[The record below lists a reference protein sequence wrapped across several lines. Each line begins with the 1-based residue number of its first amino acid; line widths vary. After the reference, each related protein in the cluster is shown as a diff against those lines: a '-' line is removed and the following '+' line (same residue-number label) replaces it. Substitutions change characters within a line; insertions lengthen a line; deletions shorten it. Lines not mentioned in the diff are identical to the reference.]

1 MPSKFPKGSEWRRW
15 DLHIHTPASVF
26 HNQFEGWEPYIT
38 ALESAD
44 APICAI
50 GITDYASI
58 DGYKNIYKEKNDNN
72 RLQNFHLILPNI
84 EFRISPFT
92 QTGSAINIHIL
103 VDVSDSSHIENI
115 EDALSRF
122 TFKFNEQ
129 KYPCNRAGL
138 INLGKACK
146 QDTTVTDEG
155 VAHREGINQFKP
167 SFDIFQEWFNGE
179 AWLKK
184 NSLIAVS
191 NSSNDGA
198 SGLNHDDGYKAV
210 RLEIYRFSHIIL
222 SSNPNDRTYFLG
234 QGVDTEEELERKI
247 NGKKPCVHGSDAHK
261 EDKLFK
267 PDLDRYCWIKADP
280 TFEGLRQ
287 ILYEPEARIHIG
299 KTIPDTRDE
308 NRIIKSLH
316 FKNYNGW
323 FADIKFPINPAL
335 VSVIGGKGSGKTA
348 LLDLTA
354 FATGSWKENKASFLY
369 KAHKELI
376 GTEITV
382 EWLGGSPDNKKIEK
396 PLLPGKEN
404 KVRYL
409 SQQFVEQLCSE
420 DRVGIELIN
429 EIENVI
435 FEYLD
440 DTDKLG
446 EASFADLRAT
456 KTERIGEQRIRLRSA
471 ITKLNEEILHLNQ
484 EQRSLPSKE
493 KRIDELKNEKEGLKK
508 QIPSFDNKEE
518 QKIEEELIKLRD
530 LRKKIVEKISE
541 SKQLIELIVKVR
553 DRVESFKEDINEF
566 YEQLKSDLA
575 YIGIEG
581 DTVGNFE
588 PLFKGDVITPLKQRN
603 DQLEREIKEISGFD
617 TDAYPEK
624 TTHKSIDKR
633 IAELETKSTVD
644 QAKKQKNIEIQKRIQ
659 TIDTEIDK
667 LNKTIEDIKSSKS
680 EQLKN
685 KSVDRWEKYLSYF
698 DNLKEEQKILEGL
711 YSSLSH
717 TLGAGNKEERSLEF
731 YIKWEAR
738 TTDWAKKGESLLDH
752 RTKGPYR
759 ASGDLAAK
767 AKEII
772 DQYWITGDK
781 ENIKKALL
789 ELRETFDDKNGEY
802 TLQTQ
807 LLSEVSEAQFDDWLY
822 NTDHISLN
830 YGIKYDGLELENLSP
845 GVKGI
850 VLLILYL
857 EMDKNDRRPL
867 LIDQPEEN
875 LDNQSVYKVLTGYF
889 QKAKTRRQIIL
900 ITHNPNLVVNT
911 DSEQVIVAS
920 FEKTPPSG
928 ETKIT
933 YSLGAIEDTRKDT
946 AGKDLG
952 TREKVCEILE
962 GGEAAFHMREKKYA
976 FGRG

>member
-1 MPSKFPKGSEWRRW
+1 MPSKYPKGSKWRRW
-15 DLHIHTPASVF
+15 DLHIHTPVSVLY
-26 HNQFEGWEPYIT
+26 NQFKGWDTYIN

-44 APICAI
+44 ANICAI

-58 DGYKNIYKEKNDNN
+58 EGFKKLYIEKNENN
-72 RLQNFHLILPNI
+72 RLQNLHLIIPNI

-92 QTGSAINIHIL
+92 KAGAAINIHIL
-103 VDVSDSSHIENI
+103 VDVSDSNHIDNI

-122 TFKFNEQ
+122 TFTFNEQ
-129 KYPCNRAGL
+129 KYPCNQIGL
-138 INLGKACK
+138 TNLGKVYK
-146 QDTTVTDEG
+146 QDSAITDE
-155 VAHREGINQFKP
+155 VAYREGILQFKP
-167 SFDIFQEWFNGE
+167 SFDSFKDWFKNE

-184 NSLIAVS
+184 HSIIAVS

-198 SGLNHDDGYKAV
+198 SGLSHDDGYKAV
-210 RLEIYRFSHIIL
+210 RLEIYRFSHMVL
-222 SSNPNDRTYFLG
+222 SSNPNDRIYFLG
-234 QGVDTEEELERKI
+234 QGVDTEDELERTI

-287 ILYEPEARIHIG
+287 ILYEPEARVHIG

-316 FKNYNGW
+316 FKNSNGW
-323 FADIKFPINPAL
+323 FADIKFPINSAL

-396 PLLPGKEN
+396 SLLPGKEN

-420 DRVGIELIN
+420 DRVGLELVN

-440 DTDKLG
+440 DTEKLG
-446 EASFADLRAT
+446 KTSFADLRTT
-456 KTERIGEQRIRLRSA
+456 KTERIGEQKIRLRAA
-471 ITKLNEEILHLNQ
+471 ITKLNEEIQHLNQ
-484 EQRSLPSKE
+484 EQRSLPSKD

-508 QIPSFDNKEE
+508 QIPSFDNEEE
-518 QKIEEELIKLRD
+518 QKIEEELRKLRD
-530 LRKKIVEKISE
+530 LRKEIVEKISE
-541 SKQLIELIVKVR
+541 RKQLVEFIMKVR
-553 DRVESFKEDINEF
+553 DRVEGFKEDMNEF
-566 YEQLKSDLA
+566 YEQLKGDLA
-575 YIGIEG
+575 YIGIEDG
-581 DTVGNFE
+581 TVGNFE
-588 PLFKGDVITPLKQRN
+588 PLFKGDVITPLNQKN
-603 DQLEREIKEISGFD
+603 DKLEQEIKEISGLD

-624 TTHKSIDKR
+624 ITHKSIDKR
-633 IAELETKSTVD
+633 IAELEAKSTTD
-644 QAKKQKNIEIQKRIQ
+644 QAKKQKSIEIQKRIQ
-659 TIDTEIDK
+659 AIDTEIEK
-667 LNKTIEDIKSSKS
+667 LNKAIEAIKSIKSK
-680 EQLKN
+680 QLDKIN
-685 KSVDRWEKYLSYF
+685 ERWEKYLNYF
-698 DNLKEEQKILEGL
+698 ENLKAEQKILEEL
-711 YSSLSH
+711 YSSLSQ
-717 TLGAGNKEERSLEF
+717 TLGAGNEEEKNLQF
-731 YIKWEAR
+731 YIKWQAN
-738 TTDWAKKGESLLDH
+738 TNDWTKQGESLLNQ
-752 RTKGPYR
+752 RKKGPYR

-767 AKEII
+767 AKETIE
-772 DQYWITGDK
+772 QYWIVGDND
-781 ENIKKALL
+781 NIKKALQ
-789 ELRETFDDKNGEY
+789 ELRESFDNEAY

-807 LLSEVSEAQFDDWLY
+807 LLDGISESQFDDWLY
-822 NTDHISLN
+822 STEHISLN
-830 YGIKYDGLELENLSP
+830 YGIKHDGLELENLSP

-875 LDNQSVYKVLTGYF
+875 LDNQSVYKVLTKYF
-889 QKAKTRRQIIL
+889 QRAKTRRQIIL

-920 FEKTPPSG
+920 FEKTPPLG
-928 ETKIT
+928 ATKIT
-933 YSLGAIEDTRKDT
+933 YSSGALEDTRKDST
-946 AGKDLG
+946 GQDLG

-962 GGEAAFHMREKKYA
+962 GGEAAFHMRERRYS
-976 FGRG
+976 FDRG

>member
-15 DLHIHTPASVF
+15 DLHIHTPSSIF
-26 HNQFEGWEPYIT
+26 HNQFEGWERYIT

-103 VDVSDSSHIENI
+103 VDVSDSNHIENI

-146 QDTTVTDEG
+146 QDATVTDED
-155 VAHREGINQFKP
+155 VSHREGINQFKP
-167 SFDIFQEWFNGE
+167 SFDIFQEWFNVE

-261 EDKLFK
+261 EEKLFK
-267 PDLDRYCWIKADP
+267 PDMDRYCWIKADP

-287 ILYEPEARIHIG
+287 ILYEPEARVHIG
-299 KTIPDTRDE
+299 KTISDTRDE

-316 FKNYNGW
+316 FKNSNGW

-396 PLLPGKEN
+396 PLLSGKEN

-440 DTDKLG
+440 DTEKLG
-446 EASFADLRAT
+446 ETSFADLRVT
-456 KTERIGEQRIRLRSA
+456 KTERLREQKTRLRTA
-471 ITKLNEEILHLNQ
+471 INKLNEEIMLLNQ
-484 EQRSLPSKE
+484 EQQSMPQKESRIKELQKE
-493 KRIDELKNEKEGLKK
+493 KDGLKK
-508 QIPSFDNKEE
+508 QIPSFDSKEE
-518 QKIEEELIKLRD
+518 QEQENKLMA
-530 LRKKIVEKISE
+530 LRKQRKAIIEQITERKQFVETIIKIRHRIKA
-541 SKQLIELIVKVR
+541 
-553 DRVESFKEDINEF
+553 FEDGMHEF
-566 YEQLKSDLA
+566 YEGLKTDLSIIGLKSDVL
-575 YIGIEG
+575 E
-581 DTVGNFE
+581 NFKPTFKADVLS
-588 PLFKGDVITPLKQRN
+588 PLNTRQN
-603 DQLEREIKEISGFD
+603 DLELEIKEISGND
-617 TDAYPEK
+617 LDIYPK
-624 TTHKSIDKR
+624 KITHKSIDKQ
-633 IAELETKSTVD
+633 ITELEAKSTSD
-644 QAKKQKNIEIQKRIQ
+644 QSKKQKSIEIQKRIQ
-659 TIDTEIDK
+659 AIETEIEK
-667 LNKTIEDIKSSKS
+667 LTKAIEDIKSEKSK
-680 EQLKN
+680 QLKN
-685 KSVDRWEKYLSYF
+685 KFEDRWGKYLSYF
-698 DNLKEEQKILEGL
+698 NNLKEEQKILEDL

-717 TLGAGNKEERSLEF
+717 TLGTGNEEEKSLEF
-731 YIKWEAR
+731 YIKWQAY
-738 TTDWAKKGESLLDH
+738 TNDWANQGESLLDQ
-752 RTKGPYR
+752 RAKGPFR
-759 ASGDLAAK
+759 VTGDLAAK
-767 AKEII
+767 AKEMIE
-772 DQYWITGDK
+772 QYWIVGDN
-781 ENIKKALL
+781 ENIKKALQK
-789 ELRETFDDKNGEY
+789 LRETFDDGTY

-807 LLSEVSEAQFDDWLY
+807 LLSGVSEVQFDDWLY
-822 NTDHISLN
+822 STDHISLN

-875 LDNQSVYKVLTGYF
+875 LDNQSVYRVLTGYF

-933 YSLGAIEDTRKDT
+933 YSLGALEDTRKDPT
-946 AGKDLG
+946 GKDLG

-976 FGRG
+976 FSRA